1 MIYKI
6 GTTKMALAR
15 KLALSLVA
23 VCLCSAVAIG
33 AERDQVQIGHGQ
45 RDRFEWSI
53 ALRPVLKSESTQS
66 ACLDIALFSRHLGS
80 ETTECSAVE
89 AQLPLFDRVA
99 MGKGK
104 QRVTVFAVV
113 MPPAVKRVALGLAA
127 RGNQKMRVRH
137 LSAADAEA
145 IGVEPFAYLVRS
157 FVGPV
162 CIKKLRAYDAG
173 GVTITDLPFFRC
185 HES

>member
-1 MIYKI
+1 MAIVR
-6 GTTKMALAR
+6 KMVFGLLA
-15 KLALSLVA
+15 ACIWSAAA
-23 VCLCSAVAIG
+23 VG
-33 AERDQVQIGHGQ
+33 AESDQVQIGHGQ
-45 RDRFEWSI
+45 LDGIQWSV
-53 ALRPVLKSESTQS
+53 ALRPVLKSDSSQS

-99 MGKGK
+99 IGKGK
-104 QRVTVFAVV
+104 RRVTVFAVV

-145 IGVEPFAYLVRS
+145 IGVEPFAYLIRS
-157 FVGPV
+157 FTGPV
-162 CIKKLRAYDAG
+162 CIKTLRAYDAG
-173 GVTITDLPFFRC
+173 GATITELPFFRC